1 MPSPFP
7 GMDPYLEGS
16 LWPDVHARLA
26 VAISNTLG
34 PLVRPNFV
42 VRSEVS
48 TVRDTDPASEIGIMY
63 PDVKVRRAE
72 RLPSPTAVALLEPA
86 AAPVVLPR
94 AAPVTVRIVSVQVRE
109 VISGDLVA
117 VIEVISPANKHRPG
131 LDEYAA
137 KRLRLMDATVHLLE
151 IDLIRRGIRLEKGIP
166 ATDYVITLVRAGA
179 DVIEAWPIKLGE
191 RLPLLPVPL
200 RDPHP
205 AVAFDLQAL
214 LDTIYEAA
222 AYELSIDFDGDPPPP
237 ALGPEQKVWMR
248 ERVVA
253 WIGLPTR

>member
-72 RLPSPTAVALLEPA
+72 RLPSLTAVA
-86 AAPVVLPR
+86 VLSWR
-94 AAPVTVRIVSVQVRE
+94 GWACARVNGARSRT
-109 VISGDLVA
+109 
-117 VIEVISPANKHRPG
+117 
-131 LDEYAA
+131 
-137 KRLRLMDATVHLLE
+137 LR
-151 IDLIRRGIRLEKGIP
+151 
-166 ATDYVITLVRAGA
+166 
-179 DVIEAWPIKLGE
+179 
-191 RLPLLPVPL
+191 
-200 RDPHP
+200 
-205 AVAFDLQAL
+205 
-214 LDTIYEAA
+214 
-222 AYELSIDFDGDPPPP
+222 
-237 ALGPEQKVWMR
+237 
-248 ERVVA
+248 
-253 WIGLPTR
+253 